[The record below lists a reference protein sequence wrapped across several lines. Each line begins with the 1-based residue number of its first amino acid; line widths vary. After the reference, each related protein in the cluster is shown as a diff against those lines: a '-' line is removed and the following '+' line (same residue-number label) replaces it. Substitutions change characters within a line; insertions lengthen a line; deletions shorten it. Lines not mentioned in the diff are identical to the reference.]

1 MNHTMIVV
9 RKKLPALNRP
19 VLLVGLPGVGFI
31 GRVVA
36 KYMISK
42 LNGERFADVYSP
54 HFPPHAIMARS
65 GVLRLIKDSLYLV
78 RTKKADVIVLY
89 GETQALSAEGHYE
102 FAARMLHFC
111 EAHKIKEIM
120 TVGGYATGKLIKEP
134 RIFGAANSK
143 GYVETLKKKG
153 IVFGDSFGAIAGISG
168 LLPAM
173 AKSQKIPAVC
183 LMGETHGGFVDAV
196 ASSKILEFLSSYF
209 ETKIDMAEIDKA
221 VKINEDVIKKVETEI
236 KKQMSESATKPS
248 YIR

>member
-1 MNHTMIVV
+1 MNHTMVVV
-9 RKKLPALNRP
+9 RKKVPELNNP

-42 LNGERFADVYSP
+42 LNGERFADIYSP
-54 HFPPHAIMARS
+54 HFPPHAIMTRS

-78 RTKKADVIVLY
+78 KTKNADVVVLY
-89 GETQALSAEGHYE
+89 GETQALTAEGHYE
-102 FAARMLHFC
+102 FASRILHFC
-111 EAHKIKEIM
+111 KAHKINEII

-134 RIFGAANSK
+134 RVFGAANSK
-143 GYVETLKKKG
+143 AYLEELKKKG
-153 IVFGDSFGAIAGISG
+153 VVFGDSFGAIAGISG

-173 AKSQKIPAVC
+173 AKSEKIKAVC

-196 ASSKILEFLSSYF
+196 ASSKILGFLADYF
-209 ETKIDMAEIDKA
+209 GTKIDMAEIDKA
-221 VKINEDVIKKVETEI
+221 VKINEDVIKKVEDEI
-236 KKQMSESATKPS
+236 KKQMSESSTKPS

>member
-9 RKKLPALNRP
+9 RKKMPKLKRP

-42 LNGERFADVYSP
+42 LNGERFADIYSP
-54 HFPPHAIMARS
+54 HFPPHAIMTRS
-65 GVLRLIKDSLYLV
+65 GILRLIKDSLYLV
-78 RTKKADVIVLY
+78 RTKNADVIVLY

-102 FAARMLHFC
+102 FASRVLHFC
-111 EAHKIKEIM
+111 EAEKVREII
-120 TVGGYATGKLIKEP
+120 TIGGYATGKLIKEP

-143 GYVETLKKKG
+143 SYMEELKKKG
-153 IVFGDSFGAIAGISG
+153 IVFGDSFGAIAGIAG
-168 LLPAM
+168 MLPAM
-173 AKSQKIPAVC
+173 AKSKRISGVC

-209 ETKIDMAEIDKA
+209 GTKIDMAEIDKA
-221 VKINEDVIKKVETEI
+221 VKINEDVIKKVEDEI
-236 KKQMSESATKPS
+236 KKQLSENASKPS